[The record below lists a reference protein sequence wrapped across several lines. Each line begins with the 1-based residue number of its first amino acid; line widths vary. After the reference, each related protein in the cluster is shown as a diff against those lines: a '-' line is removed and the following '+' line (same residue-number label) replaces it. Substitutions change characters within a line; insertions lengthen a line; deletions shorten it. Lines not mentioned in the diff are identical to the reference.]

1 MKIKWPNTSHFIN
14 TQELSRLSK
23 ISFDTRMKEAQK
35 NLISQNDVSN
45 ALDLGDA
52 NTKK

>member
-1 MKIKWPNTSHFIN
+1 
-14 TQELSRLSK
+14 
-23 ISFDTRMKEAQK
+23 MKEAQK

-52 NTKK
+52 NRKKQKNLKRLIKVI

>member
-35 NLISQNDVSN
+35 NLSQNDVSN

-52 NTKK
+52 NRKK

>member
-14 TQELSRLSK
+14 IQELSRLSK
-23 ISFDTRMKEAQK
+23 ISIDTRMKEAQK

-52 NTKK
+52 NRKK